1 MDDATIKNNLE
12 KKRNELGLSQTEMAR
27 RLEISLNAY
36 RKLEKGKTRILNE
49 HVGKFAEKTGTSVA
63 ELVNGFE
70 PISSATER
78 INGIKE
84 NYDRKMR
91 DLEDGYIKTIAS
103 LKADIERLNER
114 LQDKDEI
121 ISMNRKGQKPES
133 LLSAEHQSEQKVSTD
148 LLDQDSLTRFDKRKG
163 SGGNNRKKKK
173 KKPQPMDGGQ
183 PAAAPAGGKKAQ
195 PKKPNPEAQAKP
207 AEKKEGAPK
216 DAANRPPRPKNKP
229 QDKPQNNAPKE

>member
-27 RLEISLNAY
+27 RLEIS
-36 RKLEKGKTRILNE
+36 LNE

-78 INGIKE
+78 INDIKE

-91 DLEDGYIKTIAS
+91 YLEDGYIKTIAS

-121 ISMNRKGQKPES
+121 ISMNRK
-133 LLSAEHQSEQKVSTD
+133 LIL
-148 LLDQDSLTRFDKRKG
+148 RY
-163 SGGNNRKKKK
+163 
-173 KKPQPMDGGQ
+173 
-183 PAAAPAGGKKAQ
+183 
-195 PKKPNPEAQAKP
+195 
-207 AEKKEGAPK
+207 EKELGLKTGE
-216 DAANRPPRPKNKP
+216 
-229 QDKPQNNAPKE
+229 

>member
-78 INGIKE
+78 INDIKE
-84 NYDRKMR
+84 R

-121 ISMNRKGQKPES
+121 ISMNRK
-133 LLSAEHQSEQKVSTD
+133 LIL
-148 LLDQDSLTRFDKRKG
+148 RY
-163 SGGNNRKKKK
+163 
-173 KKPQPMDGGQ
+173 
-183 PAAAPAGGKKAQ
+183 
-195 PKKPNPEAQAKP
+195 
-207 AEKKEGAPK
+207 EKELGLKTGE
-216 DAANRPPRPKNKP
+216 
-229 QDKPQNNAPKE
+229 

>member
-78 INGIKE
+78 INDIKE

-91 DLEDGYIKTIAS
+91 DLEDGYIKTIA
-103 LKADIERLNER
+103 
-114 LQDKDEI
+114 
-121 ISMNRKGQKPES
+121 
-133 LLSAEHQSEQKVSTD
+133 
-148 LLDQDSLTRFDKRKG
+148 
-163 SGGNNRKKKK
+163 
-173 KKPQPMDGGQ
+173 
-183 PAAAPAGGKKAQ
+183 
-195 PKKPNPEAQAKP
+195 
-207 AEKKEGAPK
+207 
-216 DAANRPPRPKNKP
+216 
-229 QDKPQNNAPKE
+229 